1 MSQLMIPDLD
11 DATLARLREQAARH
25 GRSVE
30 TEAKAILSNAL
41 PPNPGHPWAEVNA
54 LREQLAASGRAF
66 PDSAELIGE
75 DRHR

>member
-30 TEAKAILSNAL
+30 TEAKAILSSAL
-41 PPNPGHPWAEVNA
+41 SPISQHPWVEVNA
-54 LREQLAASGRAF
+54 LREQLVASGRAF
-66 PDSAELIGE
+66 PDSTELIRE
-75 DRHR
+75 DRNR